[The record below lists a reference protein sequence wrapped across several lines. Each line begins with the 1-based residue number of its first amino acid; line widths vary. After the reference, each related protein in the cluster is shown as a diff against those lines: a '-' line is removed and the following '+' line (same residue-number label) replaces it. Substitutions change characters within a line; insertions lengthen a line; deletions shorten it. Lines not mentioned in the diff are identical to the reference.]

1 MKLQKIT
8 LLGTG
13 TCQLQKHRM
22 SSSILVNLDD
32 LLFVYDIG
40 RGTTLRLAE
49 LDIKQDDIQ
58 HIILSHFHP
67 DHISDLVPLLHA
79 SSWSQI
85 DPRSKD
91 LNIYG
96 PKGLEVQIMR
106 IMSLFGPDELK
117 RDFFNV
123 HIHEI
128 RENSFTIGKH
138 KFEFINLPPANNRG
152 LKFTVNGKQYAFT
165 GDSNFHEEEIA
176 FLTGVDFAVI
186 DAGHPTDEE
195 IIKLAVE
202 TQVPKI
208 ILSHL
213 YRETDENEIRQKA
226 NQAGYKGDLIVGK
239 DLMSFDISDGRKS
252 V

>member
-1 MKLQKIT
+1 MKQQKII

-13 TCQLQKHRM
+13 TCQLQKHRTA
-22 SSSILVNLDD
+22 SSILVELED
-32 LLFVYDIG
+32 LLFLYDIG
-40 RGTTLRLAE
+40 HGTTLRLAQ

-67 DHISDLVPLLHA
+67 DHISDIIPLLHA
-79 SSWSQI
+79 SSRSQT

-96 PKGLEVQIMR
+96 PIGLEVQIMR

-128 RENSFTIGKH
+128 RENSFSIGKQ
-138 KFEFINLPPANNRG
+138 KFEFINLPPVNNSG
-152 LKFTVNGKQYAFT
+152 LKFEVNGKKYAFT
-165 GDSNFHEEEIA
+165 GDSNFHKQEIS

-195 IIKLAVE
+195 IVKLAVE
-202 TQVPKI
+202 TKVPRI

-213 YRETDENEIRQKA
+213 YRETDENEIGQKA
-226 NQAGYKGDLIVGK
+226 KQAGYKGNLIVGK
-239 DLMSFDISDGRKS
+239 DLMNFNI
-252 V
+252 

>member
-1 MKLQKIT
+1 MKQQKIT

-13 TCQLQKHRM
+13 TCQLQKHRT
-22 SSSILVNLDD
+22 SSSILVELKD

-40 RGTTLRLAE
+40 RGTTQRLAE
-49 LDIKQDDIQ
+49 LDVKQDDIR

-67 DHISDLVPLLHA
+67 DHIIDLVPLLHA
-79 SSWSQI
+79 SAWSQV

-91 LNIYG
+91 LHIYG
-96 PKGLEVQIMR
+96 PIGLEVQIMR
-106 IMSLFGPDELK
+106 LMSLFGPDELK

-128 RENSFTIGKH
+128 RNDNFVIGKR
-138 KFEFINLPPANNRG
+138 KFEFINLPPVNNSG
-152 LKFTVNGKQYAFT
+152 LKFEVNGKKYAFT
-165 GDSNFHEEEIA
+165 GDSNFHKEEIA
-176 FLTGVDFAVI
+176 FLSGVDFAVI

-195 IIKLAVE
+195 IVKLAVE

-208 ILSHL
+208 VLSHL

-239 DLMSFDISDGRKS
+239 DLMSFEIGDGQNS